1 MEDMEEKD
9 TNESLAKEIL
19 AEIGKIYPVRYEKR
33 SAIAPVLWV
42 CGAMFTTSLIWCA
55 VNVYFGNWDEKYIEK
70 IYNFASTI
78 AEVSFGIAIAAVV
91 LCLIFAPNRLHSEHY
106 LIEMEK
112 IKAAKS
118 SGSTEDNETPVEE
131 ENANGKNDNDGKEAG
146 QKD

>member
-1 MEDMEEKD
+1 
-9 TNESLAKEIL
+9 
-19 AEIGKIYPVRYEKR
+19 
-33 SAIAPVLWV
+33 
-42 CGAMFTTSLIWCA
+42 MFTTSLIWCA

-106 LIEMEK
+106 LREMEK

>member
-1 MEDMEEKD
+1 MEDMEEKN
-9 TNESLAKEIL
+9 TNESLAKEIV
-19 AEIGKIYPVRYEKR
+19 AEIGKMYPVRYEKR

-55 VNVYFGNWDEKYIEK
+55 VNVCFGDWDEKYIEK
-70 IYNFASTI
+70 IYNFASTT

-118 SGSTEDNETPVEE
+118 SGSTEDKDKNTDI
-131 ENANGKNDNDGKEAG
+131 NDKNKSRKGGKDAN
-146 QKD
+146 

>member
-1 MEDMEEKD
+1 MKEKD

-78 AEVSFGIAIAAVV
+78 AEVSFGIALATVV

-131 ENANGKNDNDGKEAG
+131 ENANEKNDNDGKEAG